1 MKKITN
7 IKERILH
14 YVDYKGITRENFFDG
29 LVEITYGS
37 FKGVSKKSAL
47 NSNAIAEIVTKYPDL
62 NLTWL
67 ITGKGEMLN
76 QNRISRLLLFLK
88 EENIDRNTFA
98 EQTTLSKPFVYHL
111 EQFVDIDFRT
121 IKLILAAY
129 PYLNEEWL
137 MFGTGNMKTKSKIK
151 FSVRDDLVSTVD
163 ECVINYNRMPS
174 IITVSSEDEEK
185 ENVEI
190 VPIKLAAGY
199 VGGGYAKED
208 FIRDLPRFRLPF
220 LNNGTF
226 RCFGVRGYS
235 MNAIK
240 DNDYFVGRFL
250 DNLADFSEGKCY
262 AIISSEAQSMLIKR
276 VFRHPE
282 RTDMFILRSDGN
294 DVTNTYPDIHINMR
308 LISEMWAYEA
318 LITFSEPM
326 YDIEKFKEILLTQ
339 PKYNI
344 IDHEI

>member
-29 LVEITYGS
+29 LGEITYGS

-47 NSNAIAEIVTKYPDL
+47 NSNAVAEIVTKYPDL

-88 EENIDRNTFA
+88 QENIDRNVFA
-98 EQTTLSKPFVYHL
+98 EKTTLSSEFVYHL
-111 EQFVDIDFRT
+111 EKYVDLDFKS
-121 IKLILAAY
+121 IKLILSAY
-129 PYLNEEWL
+129 PYLSEEWL
-137 MFGTGNMKTKSKIK
+137 LFGTGSMKVKDKADY
-151 FSVRDDLVSTVD
+151 FVRDDLVQMVNEPT
-163 ECVINYNRMPS
+163 INYNRMPS
-174 IITVSSEDEEK
+174 VITVSSKDDQM

-190 VPIKLAAGY
+190 VPVKLAAGY
-199 VGGGYAKED
+199 IGGGYAKED

-235 MNAIK
+235 MNDIK

-250 DNLADFSEGKCY
+250 DNLANFSEGKCY

-282 RTDMFILRSDGN
+282 RTDLFILRSDGN
-294 DVTNTYPDIHINMR
+294 DVTNTYPDIHINME
-308 LISEMWAYEA
+308 LISEMWSYEA
-318 LITFSEPM
+318 LISFSEPL
-326 YDIEKFKEILLTQ
+326 YDNAKFKEILITN
-339 PKYNI
+339 PKFNI
-344 IDHEI
+344 IDKN